1 MSFLGGLVSSLG
13 AGLGNKILG
22 GDKVNETNSAIS
34 QKQMDFQERMR
45 NTSYQAATKDMR
57 AAGLNPMLA
66 YSQGGAS
73 VPGGAGIPAV
83 DTMKDSINSAMAAAR
98 LEADLEQVG
107 LQNEVLKDQ
116 SENLRSQTTLNDN
129 NAQTALN
136 VNRKAAAEADIAQID
151 ATIANSALG
160 TIQRV
165 GSAVSP
171 FISSSKSLAG
181 LFENAANGA
190 NAHVDPKTGEIT
202 NLKGGKFKP
211 LPVKK
216 R

>member
-66 YSQGGAS
+66 YGQGGAS
-73 VPGGAGIPAV
+73 VPGGAGIPAI
-83 DTMKDSINSAMAAAR
+83 DTMKESVNSAMSAAR
-98 LEADLEQVG
+98 LAADLESIG
-107 LQNEVLKDQ
+107 LQNELLKDQ
-116 SENLRSQTTLNDN
+116 SEKTRADTVLADN
-129 NAQTALN
+129 NSQLAITQNEKL
-136 VNRKAAAEADIAQID
+136 AAEADVAKVE
-151 ATIANSALG
+151 AAIANSGLG
-160 TIQRV
+160 MAASVTNKFLPAVNSGKSIV
-165 GSAVSP
+165 ELFNKSAT
-171 FISSSKSLAG
+171 G
-181 LFENAANGA
+181 G
-190 NAHVDPKTGEIT
+190 NAHVDWKTGEV
-202 NLKGGKFKP
+202 FKK
-211 LPVKK
+211 LPTKK